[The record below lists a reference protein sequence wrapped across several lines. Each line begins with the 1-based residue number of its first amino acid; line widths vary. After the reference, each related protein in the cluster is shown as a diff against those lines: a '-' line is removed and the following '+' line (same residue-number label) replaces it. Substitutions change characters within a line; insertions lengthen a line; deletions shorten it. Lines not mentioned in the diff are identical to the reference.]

1 MKTKLINQSNCRPVI
16 TEPGN
21 SALLKTGTWR
31 TLEPVLN
38 KEHCINCLL
47 CWLYCPDMSV
57 IVRDGKVEGF
67 DMDYCKG
74 CGICALECHGKK
86 GEKAILM
93 RKEEKE

>member
-1 MKTKLINQSNCRPVI
+1 MKTKIIDRSNCRPVI
-16 TEPGN
+16 TQAGN
-21 SALLKTGTWR
+21 SVALKTGSWR
-31 TLEPVLN
+31 SLEPVLL
-38 KEHCINCLL
+38 KENCTNCLL

-74 CGICALECHGKK
+74 CGICALECPGKK
-86 GEKAILM
+86 GQKAIRM